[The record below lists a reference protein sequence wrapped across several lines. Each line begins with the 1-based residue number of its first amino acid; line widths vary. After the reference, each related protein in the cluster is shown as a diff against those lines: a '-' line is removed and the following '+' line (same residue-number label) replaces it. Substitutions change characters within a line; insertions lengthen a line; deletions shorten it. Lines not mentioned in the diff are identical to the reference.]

1 MDAFTKDGSKSA
13 AIKKMLQKSNASDL
27 YDLYNVDMECMILV
41 SQDDGYILSKEY
53 KGPSGLMYTNDKET
67 WYSFRIP
74 KNAATFPEYSD
85 TPMNYDLAAHAEA
98 IGMTGWNWA
107 EKRSIFVA
115 FDFDSIVGHSQGLSL
130 NELEEIKER
139 ASMIPWV
146 TVRKS
151 TSGSGIHLY
160 VFLDF
165 HEPVV
170 NHTEHAALARAILN
184 KMSSEAGFNFS
195 AKVDVC
201 GGVMWSWARKMEGT
215 DGLTIIKQGEKL
227 SEIPAN
233 WQKQVPV
240 IQKKTT
246 RVILNNEDD
255 YFLSERRHIPLDETH
270 KKIIKA
276 LDNTMSW
283 WDADRNLLVTHTATL
298 KQIHEELGLKGIF
311 NTISET
317 EPGVDHNCFC
327 VPLSNGAFVVYRFQN
342 VEEHETWFRDSR
354 GVCYTY
360 LNREPTL
367 RILAKK
373 YHGVEREKG
382 GFIFDDAKTAIMV
395 LEPLGVTF
403 DLPEA
408 LLTRQTIVQ
417 EHKDGRLIV
426 KIQRDDR
433 DLPLTGW
440 ELAKDKMWTRI
451 FSLIYKTPVDTIP
464 RASMVNDTIRHVVD
478 QAGHDAGWVISAGG
492 SWHEEPL
499 IHVKAALKSQ
509 GYGPKEIDN
518 FIGTS
523 VTECWTEV
531 NKPFQPEY
539 PGNREWNRN
548 SPQFTMEPSIDE
560 ERSYP
565 HWMKILKHCGQ
576 SLDVAIMKDDWCRK
590 YGIHHGSDYLK
601 CWIASMFQYPEKPLP
616 YLFFYGP
623 QNSGKSIFH
632 EALSLLFHPGYVRA
646 DNAIVSV
653 GGFTGE
659 LVNAVLCVIEET
671 DLRSNKTA
679 YNRIKDWVTSLQL
692 MVHTKFQTPYQI
704 PNVTHW
710 VQCAND
716 RQACPVFPGDTRII
730 VSEVPGL
737 STVIP
742 KEVLLQNLRRE
753 ASDFLAE
760 VLSLDIPT
768 SPDRLNLPVIT
779 SEQKTIIMESNVN
792 LLDRFL
798 ENNVHFVPGEYV
810 TVKDFFAA
818 FQEYLDPL
826 DRTYWSKI
834 QVSRQ
839 MPTKYPRGR
848 MQNTSIMVYGNM
860 SFVKKESKSPALTLT
875 SGGILME
882 VCNDS
887 SSNEL

>member
-1 MDAFTKDGSKSA
+1 
-13 AIKKMLQKSNASDL
+13 MLQKSNANDL
-27 YDLYNVDMECMILV
+27 HELYSIDMECMVLV
-41 SQDDGYILSKEY
+41 AQDDGYILSKEY
-53 KGPSGLMYTNDKET
+53 KGPSGLIYTNDKET

-74 KNAATFPEYSD
+74 KNAATHPEYSD
-85 TPMNYDLAAHAEA
+85 TVMNYDLAAHAEA

-107 EKRSIFVA
+107 DKRSVFVA
-115 FDFDSIVGHSQGLSL
+115 FDFDSIVGHSTGLSI
-130 NELEEIKER
+130 NELHEIRER
-139 ASMIPWV
+139 ASSIPWV

-151 TSGSGIHLY
+151 TSGTGIHLY

-165 HEPVV
+165 HEPVM

-184 KMSSEAGFNFS
+184 KMSSEAGYNFA

-215 DGLTIIKQGEKL
+215 DGLTIIKRGEKL

-240 IQKKTT
+240 IQKKAT
-246 RVILNNEDD
+246 RVILNDDDD
-255 YFLSERRHIPLDETH
+255 YFLAERRHIPLDDTH

-298 KQIHEELGLKGIF
+298 KQIHAELNLRGIF
-311 NTISET
+311 DTVSET

-327 VPLSNGAFVVYRFQN
+327 VPLLEGSFVVYRFQN

-360 LNREPTL
+360 FNREPTL
-367 RILAKK
+367 RVLAKK
-373 YHGVEREKG
+373 YKGVEREKG
-382 GFIFDDAKTAIMV
+382 GFIFDTAEQAQAV
-395 LEPLGVTF
+395 LKPF
-403 DLPEA
+403 SIDLEIPDD
-408 LLTRQTIVQ
+408 LTQRQTTIQ

-433 DLPLTGW
+433 DSPVSGW
-440 ELAKDKMWTRI
+440 ELTRDKMWTHI
-451 FSLIYKTPVDTIP
+451 FAMAKKAPVDTIP
-464 RASMVNDTIRHVVD
+464 RASVVNDTIRHVVD

-492 SWHEEPL
+492 QWHEEPL
-499 IHVKAALKSQ
+499 VHVKAALKSQ
-509 GYGPKEIDN
+509 GFSQKEIDN

-531 NKPFQPEY
+531 NKPFRPEY

-548 SPQFTMEPSIDE
+548 SPQFTVEPSINE
-560 ERSYP
+560 ERVYP
-565 HWMKILKHCGQ
+565 HWMKVLKHCGQ
-576 SLDVAIMKDDWCRK
+576 SLDLAIVQDDWCKRH
-590 YGIHHGSDYLK
+590 GIHHGSDYLK
-601 CWIASMFQYPEKPLP
+601 CWIASLFQYPEKPLP

-632 EALSLLFHPGYVRA
+632 EALSLLFYPGYVRA
-646 DNAIVSV
+646 DNAIVSA

-671 DLRSNKTA
+671 DLRNNKIA

-710 VQCAND
+710 LQCAND

-730 VSEVPGL
+730 VSEVPSL

-742 KEVLLQNLRRE
+742 KEVLLHNLRKE
-753 ASDFLAE
+753 APDFLAE
-760 VLSLDIPT
+760 VLSLEIPA
-768 SPDRLNLPVIT
+768 SPDRLNLPIIT

-792 LLDRFL
+792 LLERFL
-798 ENNVHFVPGEYV
+798 DQHVYYVPGEYLI
-810 TVKDFFAA
+810 VKDFFTA
-818 FQEYLDPL
+818 FQDFLDPM

-848 MQNTSIMVYGNM
+848 LQNTSIMVYGNM
-860 SFVKKESKSPALTLT
+860 SFVKKESTAKPLALNAA
-875 SGGILME
+875 GILE
-882 VCNDS
+882 
-887 SSNEL
+887 